1 MNPGPDATTLNGKME
16 IKSYTDVVDIRSKV
30 RDLCNRIGFSL
41 PETTRVVTATSEL
54 ARNIIEFAGTGEVR
68 WKILEN
74 DSASAPQE
82 ETVGIEL
89 TFEDDGPGI
98 EDLEWAM
105 QDGTSTGNGL
115 GKGLPGAKKLMDEME
130 VESGP
135 GSGTRIILKKWTV
148 GK

>member
-16 IKSYTDVVDIRSKV
+16 IRSDTDVVDIRSKV
-30 RDLCNRIGFSL
+30 RDLCNNVGFSL
-41 PETTRVVTATSEL
+41 SETTRVVTATSEL
-54 ARNIIEFAGTGEVR
+54 ARNIIEFAETGEVR

-74 DSASAPQE
+74 YSASAPQE